1 MRTKWNEQKIGKL
14 VDWMQSGQILEELDL
29 VKDGKTTVKAIIS
42 AGYKHHKFGISGSGD
57 KQTILISHL
66 NFTHSGIKAIR
77 LPESDT
83 EPLEAVVDDK
93 VIEPD
98 ANDAPRAPMED
109 AVLEKIKQVPT
120 QVGITLKIKQTPA
133 QAVVP
138 LKITD
143 EDAGLDLRTRL
154 QSEHDGLSMIL
165 QSKINVAIAT
175 MSSIEIRNLINV
187 VDIEIDAGSE
197 IIKDEYL
204 AGVISEMNG
213 N

>member
-83 EPLEAVVDDK
+83 ESTEAVVDDESA
-93 VIEPD
+93 EPD
-98 ANDAPRAPMED
+98 ANDAHRADM
-109 AVLEKIKQVPT
+109 
-120 QVGITLKIKQTPA
+120 
-133 QAVVP
+133 
-138 LKITD
+138 

-204 AGVISEMNG
+204 QSMISEMNG
-213 N
+213 GN